1 MAVLGLWYCAWSFS
15 SCYEQELLSSCCAW
29 AYCSGF
35 SCCGAWTLCEL
46 QLLQHA
52 GSVGEAPGL
61 QSTGSIAMV
70 QGLSC
75 PAAFGVFLDQG
86 TNPCLLHW
94 RADSSPLSHQG
105 SPKTSLKKQSLKKK
119 NKKKQSFKK
128 NCQKAAKV
136 TLVF

>member
-1 MAVLGLWYCAWSFS
+1 
-15 SCYEQELLSSCCAW
+15 
-29 AYCSGF
+29 
-35 SCCGAWTLCEL
+35 
-46 QLLQHA
+46 
-52 GSVGEAPGL
+52 
-61 QSTGSIAMV
+61 MV

-119 NKKKQSFKK
+119 KTKNNLLKKIARKQPK
-128 NCQKAAKV
+128 
-136 TLVF
+136 